1 MDLASYIITSYAM
14 NRFPGWTQLLLYM
27 NPEEEERLTQTGQLI
42 LNLTEIGNE
51 AMETQKIGRPKT
63 ALQKVVLEDMI
74 LALETR
80 LGEELSE
87 DTLKRLGSVVDDLK
101 VELGH
106 KEE

>member
-42 LNLTEIGNE
+42 LDLAEIGNA

-101 VELGH
+101 AELGQ